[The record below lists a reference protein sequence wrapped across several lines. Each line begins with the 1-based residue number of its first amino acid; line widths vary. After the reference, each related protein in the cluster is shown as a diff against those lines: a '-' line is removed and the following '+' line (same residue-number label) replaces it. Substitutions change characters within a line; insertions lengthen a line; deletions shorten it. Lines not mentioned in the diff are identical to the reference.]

1 VPTILD
7 VARHAGVSMKSVSRV
22 LNGEA
27 HVRPQLR
34 DRIMASVQAL
44 DYRPNLA
51 ARQLAGHKSFVI
63 AYPFNN
69 PSAAYITEILM
80 GAART
85 CRDQGYHLVSEP
97 VDLDDEMLPIIERL
111 ITTLRPDGMILTP
124 PLCDMPAVIAPV
136 ARFKIPLVRIAGG
149 LDLKGDT
156 VVIHGDTIVIDDR
169 SISRAMVAHLLEQG
183 HRRIG
188 FVLPHP
194 DHALAQRR
202 FRGYL
207 DGLEDAGIEPDPA
220 LIQPGRF
227 DVESGAKAAEALLDL
242 PLPPTAI
249 FASND
254 DMALGALQI
263 AYSRRLSVPGDLA
276 IAGFDD
282 SPASRLVYPAL
293 TTVRQPTQLLGA
305 AAATILLGG
314 KLDPLAIKHELLIR
328 ASTVAPSAD
337 HLEGTR

>member
-1 VPTILD
+1 VPTIRD
-7 VARHAGVSMKSVSRV
+7 VAQHAGVSMKSVSRV

-34 DRIMASVQAL
+34 DRVMAAVEAL
-44 DYRPNLA
+44 DFRPNLA
-51 ARQLAGHKSFVI
+51 ARQLAGHKSFII

-85 CRDQGYHLVSEP
+85 CRDHGYHLVSEP
-97 VDLDDEMLPIIERL
+97 VELDDQMLPVIERL

-124 PLCDMPAVIAPV
+124 PLCDMPAVVEHV
-136 ARFKIPLVRIAGG
+136 ARFKVPLVRIAGG
-149 LDLKGDT
+149 LDLYGES
-156 VVIHGDTIVIDDR
+156 IVIDDR
-169 SISRAMVAHLLEQG
+169 TISRAMVAHLMEKG

-194 DHALAQRR
+194 EHALAQRR

-207 DGLEDAGIEPDPA
+207 DGLAEAGIEPEPA

-227 DVESGAKAAEALLDL
+227 DLESGAQAAAALLDL

-254 DMALGALQI
+254 EMALGALRV
-263 AYSRRLSVPGDLA
+263 AHSRGLSVPDDLA

-282 SPASRLVYPAL
+282 SPASRLAYPAL

-314 KLDPLAIKHELLIR
+314 ALDPAAIKHELLIR
-328 ASTVAPSAD
+328 GSTAKLA
-337 HLEGTR
+337 G